1 MTAGSNRIEEVE
13 AGMGAKGTSEEE
25 RGLKGV
31 WGVCSDQHLPERTS
45 EKRFLRGRR
54 SQVPLLSKQK
64 KLFCEKDKDIG
75 EFICMERKG
84 GVAGGGRVRAE
95 ACIWGKEAQGSMGR
109 EDAGGA
115 SCLVRVNEGGGDLSS
130 LESGLARVPGSIWPG
145 HQGTVCHTGV
155 G

>member
-31 WGVCSDQHLPERTS
+31 WGVGSDHHPPERTS

-75 EFICMERKG
+75 EFICLERKG

-95 ACIWGKEAQGSMGR
+95 AASGARKPKGVWEERVR
-109 EDAGGA
+109 E
-115 SCLVRVNEGGGDLSS
+115 VP
-130 LESGLARVPGSIWPG
+130 LAW
-145 HQGTVCHTGV
+145 
-155 G
+155 

>member
-1 MTAGSNRIEEVE
+1 MAAGSNRIEEVE

-31 WGVCSDQHLPERTS
+31 WGVGSDQHPPERTS

-84 GVAGGGRVRAE
+84 GVAGGGRV
-95 ACIWGKEAQGSMGR
+95 
-109 EDAGGA
+109 
-115 SCLVRVNEGGGDLSS
+115 
-130 LESGLARVPGSIWPG
+130 
-145 HQGTVCHTGV
+145 
-155 G
+155 